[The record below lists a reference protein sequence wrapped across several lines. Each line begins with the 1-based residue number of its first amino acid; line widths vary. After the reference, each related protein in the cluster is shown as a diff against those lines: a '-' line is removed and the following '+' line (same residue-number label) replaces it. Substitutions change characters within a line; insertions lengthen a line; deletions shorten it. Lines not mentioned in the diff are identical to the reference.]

1 MSREPKCIR
10 KPVRTRTDQEI
21 IEGVRRSCEA
31 DFNLL
36 YERYFSRVYS
46 FIQMRLRNRA
56 DSEEVVQEVFI
67 AVFRSI
73 DSYRG
78 QASLVSWI
86 YGIAKNSVNN
96 HLRRA
101 KAQELRLVRAT
112 PDLVR
117 NADSIDSYT
126 PEERLNL
133 SRCEAAI
140 QERLASVAEWHTE
153 VFLMRHME
161 NLPVGE
167 IARRVSRSN
176 DAVRSSLYR
185 MKRMLIEAIDPSL
198 VSAS

>member
-1 MSREPKCIR
+1 MSQQQSCTR
-10 KPVRTRTDQEI
+10 KPAEARTDQEL
-21 IEGVRRSCEA
+21 IEGIRRSCEA

-36 YERYFSRVYS
+36 YERYISRVYS
-46 FIQMRLRNRA
+46 FIQIRLRNSA

-73 DSYRG
+73 GSYRG
-78 QASLVSWI
+78 QASLASWI

-101 KAQELRLVRAT
+101 KAQELRLERAT

-117 NADSIDSYT
+117 NADTIDSYT

-133 SRCEAAI
+133 SRCATAI
-140 QERLASVAEWHTE
+140 QERLASVAEWHTD
-153 VFLMRHME
+153 VFVMRHVE

-185 MKRMLIEAIDPSL
+185 MKRMLTEAIDPSL